1 MTEWAGEMGASVHG
15 VDSHLMMV
23 VRQSTKSCFF
33 CLETGAHVS
42 RDSFS
47 EASDSSVMHFLFGS
61 ILG

>member
-1 MTEWAGEMGASVHG
+1 MTEWAGEMRVRVHG

-42 RDSFS
+42 VDSFS
-47 EASDSSVMHFLFGS
+47 EASDSSLTHVLFGS

>member
-1 MTEWAGEMGASVHG
+1 MGARIHR

-33 CLETGAHVS
+33 CLETGTHVL

-47 EASDSSVMHFLFGS
+47 DVSDSSVVYFLFGS